1 MSFDTQTKLAI
12 YQHFAETGQK
22 PPLQVV
28 AERVRTDVSSV
39 RDAYLRLRA
48 QRVLVLELASG
59 AREIAAGN
67 YNHRVELKQEDEI
80 GSLAASFNQMSAGL
94 AERDRVRD
102 LLGKVVSPAI
112 ASELL
117 RKKVT
122 LGGEQR
128 EVTVLFSDLRN
139 FTRMSE
145 ALGPEEMLAILTT
158 ISLGWPASWKSTA
171 VSWTNMSVTRSWHYL
186 ARRSHPWTMPTARC
200 ALH

>member
-1 MSFDTQTKLAI
+1 
-12 YQHFAETGQK
+12 
-22 PPLQVV
+22 
-28 AERVRTDVSSV
+28 
-39 RDAYLRLRA
+39 
-48 QRVLVLELASG
+48 
-59 AREIAAGN
+59 
-67 YNHRVELKQEDEI
+67 
-80 GSLAASFNQMSAGL
+80 MSAGL

-145 ALGPEEMLAILTT
+145 ALGPQEMLAILNHYFTRMAGIVAT
-158 ISLGWPASWKSTA
+158 HGGRA
-171 VSWTNMSVTRSWHYL
+171 VKYVGDPLLDLFRPH
-186 ARRSHPWTMPTARC
+186 
-200 ALH
+200 